1 MFVQQMHYYNTV
13 IEDLPNSDSH
23 NQETSQIDES
33 HNDAIDKLRIYECRA
48 LNLFRYQSD
57 AKSSILHLLI
67 VITMVTSVSLNV
79 ILTYFDTIS
88 EMSTSSICRR
98 LVRIVHRHQSI

>member
-23 NQETSQIDES
+23 NQETDLKIDEKS
-33 HNDAIDKLRIYECRA
+33 HTDAIDKLRIYECRA

-57 AKSSILHLLI
+57 AKSSILHLLK
-67 VITMVTSVSLNV
+67 LW
-79 ILTYFDTIS
+79 
-88 EMSTSSICRR
+88 
-98 LVRIVHRHQSI
+98 

>member
-23 NQETSQIDES
+23 NQETSKIDES

-48 LNLFRYQSD
+48 LNLFRYQ
-57 AKSSILHLLI
+57 
-67 VITMVTSVSLNV
+67 
-79 ILTYFDTIS
+79 TY
-88 EMSTSSICRR
+88 
-98 LVRIVHRHQSI
+98 

>member
-23 NQETSQIDES
+23 NQNTCQIDES

-48 LNLFRYQSD
+48 LNLFRYQSHT
-57 AKSSILHLLI
+57 KSSIFLSLKI
-67 VITMVTSVSLNV
+67 QITMVTSISLN
-79 ILTYFDTIS
+79 IINTIS
-88 EMSTSSICRR
+88 EM
-98 LVRIVHRHQSI
+98 

>member
-1 MFVQQMHYYNTV
+1 MRAIVINLPYFLVIINHLIFHHFIKAICMFVQQMHYYNTV

-57 AKSSILHLLI
+57 AKSSILYL
-67 VITMVTSVSLNV
+67 
-79 ILTYFDTIS
+79 
-88 EMSTSSICRR
+88 
-98 LVRIVHRHQSI
+98 

>member
-23 NQETSQIDES
+23 NQEASQIDES

-48 LNLFRYQSD
+48 LNLFRYQSYS
-57 AKSSILHLLI
+57 KSSLLI
-67 VITMVTSVSLNV
+67 VKNKSKYILNH
-79 ILTYFDTIS
+79 F
-88 EMSTSSICRR
+88 
-98 LVRIVHRHQSI
+98 